1 MKPNFI
7 VTKASGVTEPFS
19 IEKLK
24 LSLERSRATPAEIEI
39 ICNQL
44 QSQLYQGISTKKI
57 YSEAFKLLKHH
68 SKHHAARYQLK
79 KGLLDLGP
87 SGYPFEKFI
96 AKLFEMQDYE
106 TITGQIVKGKCVSHE
121 IDVIAN
127 KNNEIIVIEC
137 KYRNAA
143 GITVDIKTPLYIHS
157 RFNDVVAG
165 GYFKNEQ
172 ESINGWLITN
182 AKFTTDAI
190 TYGKCSN
197 LNLLSWDYPAKN
209 SLRELIDNYNLYPLT
224 CLTTLSKQ
232 EKQWLLSH
240 DMVLAK
246 DIYNN
251 ETILLKAG
259 VSSKRIQ
266 IVKEE
271 GLKLFKEGNSN
282 NK

>member
-44 QSQLYQGISTKKI
+44 QSQLYQGIRTKKI

-96 AKLFEMQDYE
+96 AKLFEMQDYK
-106 TITGQIVKGKCVSHE
+106 TTTGQIVKGKCVSHE
-121 IDVIAN
+121 IDVIAK
-127 KNNEIIVIEC
+127 KNNEIIITEC

-143 GITVDIKTPLYIHS
+143 GITVDVKTPLYIHS
-157 RFNDVVAG
+157 RFNDVRAG
-165 GYFKNEQ
+165 GYFKKEQ
-172 ESINGWLITN
+172 ESLNGWLITN

-190 TYGKCSN
+190 TYGKCAN

-240 DMVLAK
+240 DVVLAK
-246 DIYNN
+246 DIYSN
-251 ETILLKAG
+251 EAILLKAG

-266 IVKEE
+266 TVKEE

-282 NK
+282 RK